1 MRRLFVLII
10 VEGKVAFG
18 HLPCRYSNSDDR
30 FKIIHFVLAAN
41 HHFKRNQQQTDQ
53 QSQPV
58 ALLLADEIYYRTAH
72 QLINMSNAN
81 SLSGSWYALL
91 LLRL

>member
-53 QSQPV
+53 
-58 ALLLADEIYYRTAH
+58 
-72 QLINMSNAN
+72 
-81 SLSGSWYALL
+81 
-91 LLRL
+91 